1 MSNINF
7 STIDTTYPVAGQD
20 NNSQGFRDNFS
31 AISQALA
38 TAKTEI
44 GALQTRT
51 VLVADLSTGTD
62 TVTNNLQGSS
72 LVNGTT
78 NRLYAI
84 ASNNDNV
91 VETADIDL
99 SNGILQICTL
109 TGHTNFTFVNWPDNL
124 PELLY
129 GSIRIHLLGD
139 SEGEWIPTF
148 ETENGGNVVFE
159 TNFPDPF
166 TVSTTGKHQV
176 IEAWTYNATTVFV
189 RYIGEF

>member
-44 GALQTRT
+44 SALQTRT
-51 VLVADLSTGTD
+51 VLVADLSTGTN
-62 TVTNNLQGSS
+62 TVDNNLQGSS
-72 LVNGTT
+72 IVNGTT

-84 ASNNDNV
+84 ASNNDDV
-91 VETADIDL
+91 VNDADIDL
-99 SNGILQICTL
+99 ANGVLQICTL
-109 TGHTNFTFVNWPDNL
+109 TGDTNFTFVNWPDDL
-124 PELLY
+124 QY
-129 GSIRIHLLGD
+129 AAIRLHLLGD
-139 SEGEWIPTF
+139 SEGGWVPTF
-148 ETENGGNVVFE
+148 ETENGGTIVFE

-166 TVSTTGKHQV
+166 TVSTTGKHEV
-176 IEAWTYNATTVFV
+176 IEAWTYNNGSTVFV